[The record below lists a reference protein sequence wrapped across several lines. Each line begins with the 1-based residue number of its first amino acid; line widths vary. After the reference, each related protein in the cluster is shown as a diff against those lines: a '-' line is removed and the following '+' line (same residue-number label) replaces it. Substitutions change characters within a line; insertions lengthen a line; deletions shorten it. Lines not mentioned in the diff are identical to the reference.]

1 MTPDQMRTELMRFYS
16 QEWKR
21 KVLRMK
27 DVQVVAIYRKFQKE
41 GKIK

>member
-1 MTPDQMRTELMRFYS
+1 MRVELARFYS
-16 QEWKR
+16 KDWKA
-21 KVLRMK
+21 KLSKMS

>member
-1 MTPDQMRTELMRFYS
+1 MRVELAKMYAAS
-16 QEWKR
+16 WKA
-21 KVLRMK
+21 KVSKMS